1 MIISYKMPGRLKISR
16 IFQGSRESILKGLL
30 TNKYASLRFL
40 KAACVIIL
48 DSFMFVAFNSFLPDA
63 TKELG
68 NI

>member
-48 DSFMFVAFNSFLPDA
+48 DS
-63 TKELG
+63 TC
-68 NI
+68 